1 MLFLT
6 NYFVLFLI
14 LSLHGCEGETDD
26 DLLYDTFPDGFLWG
40 TATSSYQIEGAWNIS
55 GKFDKILPFPRRRSL
70 VETAM

>member
-14 LSLHGCEGETDD
+14 LFLHGCEGETDD
-26 DLLYDTFPDGFLWG
+26 DLLYDTFPNGFLWG

-55 GKFDKILPFPRRRSL
+55 GKLPKLPFPRVRNL
-70 VETAM
+70 AETAM